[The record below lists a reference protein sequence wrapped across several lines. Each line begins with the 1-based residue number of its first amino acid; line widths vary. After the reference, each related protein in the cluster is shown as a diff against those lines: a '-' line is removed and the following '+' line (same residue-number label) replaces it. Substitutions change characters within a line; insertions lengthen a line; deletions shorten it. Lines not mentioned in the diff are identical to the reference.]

1 MAKAL
6 PQVEK
11 RKTYSLDPER
21 SRELA
26 RHSLDMGEALGK
38 TVPRQ
43 AILDALVEC
52 LSDKAVFTKVL
63 NIIKKHD

>member
-1 MAKAL
+1 MAKEITK
-6 PQVEK
+6 EK
-11 RKTYSLDPER
+11 RKTYSLDPNK

-26 RHSLDMGEALGK
+26 RHSIDMSEELGK

-52 LSDKAVFTKVL
+52 LKDKAVFTKVR
-63 NIIKKHD
+63 NIIEQHA